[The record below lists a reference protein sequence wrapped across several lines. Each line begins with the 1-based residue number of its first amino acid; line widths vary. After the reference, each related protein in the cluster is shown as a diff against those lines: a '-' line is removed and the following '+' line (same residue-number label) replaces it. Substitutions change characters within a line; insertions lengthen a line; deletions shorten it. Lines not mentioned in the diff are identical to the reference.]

1 MDVKLGH
8 QRKDHNQR
16 LALRIFANK
25 TVRQFSLFSGHCESS
40 RGFVASSNLETTLH
54 PVFTSYFPDTAR
66 HPSPRLLYT
75 RGFLPGDEERRGH
88 WTLEDTGT
96 GDGTK
101 WSSGDGILY
110 LRRGGTLHCNHTPY
124 I

>member
-40 RGFVASSNLETTLH
+40 RGFVASSNLETTLQ

-88 WTLEDTGT
+88 WTLLTSPV
-96 GDGTK
+96 TK
-101 WSSGDGILY
+101 
-110 LRRGGTLHCNHTPY
+110 
-124 I
+124 